1 MAFIETKHTRAVF
14 EKIKKELSAFLI
26 IVSIVSMIAFS
37 VYYGYLIYNNL
48 ESIIHLIAYI
58 ILFALV
64 IISFI
69 VELVLKT
76 KKTDKRK
83 EKREKKERKRIIT
96 IFTKSLKY
104 LAKGSTIILA
114 LIGLKNISE
123 IEMSL
128 VLTIASS
135 LLLLIQ
141 LLSEFVISFVNRY
154 IDYFM
159 LSLQMDLDESFV
171 GKFVFKEDRKLRKLE
186 EKIYDAKGESPY
198 TTQEI
203 RIKDMI
209 KENANKLKKENKE
222 EYKSTIQKYKQEL
235 KEQNRINISIKR
247 QEKILAKYNVS
258 VNEAKSIIDIPE
270 KIDEYLIKASKLLSK
285 MPEDKQS
292 LQYIPIFISVI
303 SHYIKG
309 DYRDFS
315 IKSILAL
322 LGLIIY
328 YVSPFDIIP
337 DSLPVIGYLDEA
349 FLVEKCLEQVD
360 DELEK
365 FMLWIEKK
373 ESNQRIGITN
383 K

>member
-14 EKIKKELSAFLI
+14 EKIKKELSVFLI

-83 EKREKKERKRIIT
+83 EKREKLERKRVIT

-114 LIGLKNISE
+114 LIGLKDISE

-128 VLTIASS
+128 VLTIVSS

-141 LLSEFVISFVNRY
+141 LLSEFVICFVNRY

-171 GKFVFKEDRKLRKLE
+171 GKFMFKEDRKLRKLE
-186 EKIYDAKGESPY
+186 AKVYDAKGESPY
-198 TTQEI
+198 TTQELKI
-203 RIKDMI
+203 IGII
-209 KENANKLKKENKE
+209 KENADKLKKENKE
-222 EYKSTIQKYKQEL
+222 EYKSTKQKYKQEL
-235 KEQNRINISIKR
+235 KEQNRINIPIKR

-270 KIDEYLIKASKLLSK
+270 KIDALIKK
-285 MPEDKQS
+285 
-292 LQYIPIFISVI
+292 
-303 SHYIKG
+303 
-309 DYRDFS
+309 
-315 IKSILAL
+315 
-322 LGLIIY
+322 
-328 YVSPFDIIP
+328 
-337 DSLPVIGYLDEA
+337 
-349 FLVEKCLEQVD
+349 
-360 DELEK
+360 
-365 FMLWIEKK
+365 
-373 ESNQRIGITN
+373 
-383 K
+383 